1 MVSITTYGSVVVELV
16 RGFMV
21 KLAEEKSHIGVGWEV
36 GVYIRVCLGF
46 NFEGPFYNKAHTKCE
61 AKVLRWPSGSKTNN
75 TLASWSRPWQVI
87 SKSVLPVVASTRV
100 G

>member
-46 NFEGPFYNKAHTKCE
+46 NFGGPFYNKAHTKCE
-61 AKVLRWPSGSKTNN
+61 AKVLRGGLQGPKQTI
-75 TLASWSRPWQVI
+75 PWQFG
-87 SKSVLPVVASTRV
+87 LGHGR
-100 G
+100 